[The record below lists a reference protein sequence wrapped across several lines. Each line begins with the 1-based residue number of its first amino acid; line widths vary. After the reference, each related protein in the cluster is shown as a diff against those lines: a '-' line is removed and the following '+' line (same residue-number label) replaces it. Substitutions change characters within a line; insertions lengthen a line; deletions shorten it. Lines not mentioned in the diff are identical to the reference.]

1 MEVLSNIPNAILN
14 NIGFMAILFMV
25 YECVKWMG
33 NLKPAKLFLFAGA
46 IQVISLLQFISSIFA
61 AHTFSLIEMTAKIAN
76 VTIPLNNNNN
86 IQWLTLI
93 GFTYCIILIY
103 FLVRILFQFKYIA
116 GLKKSANFTQS
127 DFLTSSLPTHILKN
141 TANIKIGFS
150 DQIDAPITFGWLT
163 PIVLLP
169 IAICNQLTTKEM
181 ETILIHEIAHILRK
195 DYLVNIIISLNQTIL
210 FFNPFSILLNK
221 EMSLQREIACDL
233 IVIINNPKKVEY
245 MNALLKI
252 AEHVNNRISNSASLT
267 MGILGSQSELLKRI
281 QYFNNVSI
289 HSSKQL
295 IIKLSMGAVL
305 GSFIFISTG
314 PTTITNN
321 NTPIAIN
328 ANYIKKNKKLD
339 MEKSYARL
347 IENNKTWVAEQLQL
361 DPNFFENLSKGQA
374 PEYLWIGCSDSR
386 VPAESITGT
395 DPGEMFVHRN
405 IANMV
410 VHSDMNMLSVL
421 SYAVE
426 VLKVKHVIVCGH
438 YGCGGV
444 MAAMKNQQ
452 FGLIDNW
459 LRHIKDVY
467 RYHHQELDAIEDETL
482 RARRFVEVNV
492 QEQVHDLGKTSIVQ
506 NAWKRN
512 QPLHLHGWVY
522 DIHDGLINDLGVN
535 FTCPKDL
542 HSVYHLD

>member
-1 MEVLSNIPNAILN
+1 MELLSNIPNAILN

-61 AHTFSLIEMTAKIAN
+61 ANTFSLFEMTAKIAN
-76 VTIPLNNNNN
+76 ITIPLNNNN
-86 IQWLTLI
+86 IQWLTVI

-103 FLVRILFQFKYIA
+103 FLARILIQFKYIA

-150 DQIDAPITFGWLT
+150 SQIDAPITFGWLT

-169 IAICNQLTTKEM
+169 IALCNHLTTKEM
-181 ETILIHEIAHILRK
+181 ETILIHEIAHIIRK
-195 DYLVNIIISLNQTIL
+195 DYLVNIIISLNQIIL

-233 IVIINNPKKVEY
+233 IVIKNNPKKVEY

-252 AEHVNNRISNSASLT
+252 AEHVNNRISNTTSLT

-321 NTPIAIN
+321 NAPFATN
-328 ANYIKKNKKLD
+328 ANYILKNNNSAIAVKNKKATKLLKQSHLIKD
-339 MEKSYARL
+339 IREKHRHDLKNETYASL
-347 IENNKTWVAEQLQL
+347 VDQTL
-361 DPNFFENLSKGQA
+361 
-374 PEYLWIGCSDSR
+374 LWIKNHEPATKLATYQEEVENDSYK
-386 VPAESITGT
+386 
-395 DPGEMFVHRN
+395 
-405 IANMV
+405 IADKLLIRAIFSN
-410 VHSDMNMLSVL
+410 
-421 SYAVE
+421 YQ
-426 VLKVKHVIVCGH
+426 LKRDLL
-438 YGCGGV
+438 
-444 MAAMKNQQ
+444 NQKLAKASNLKEALDYLLKSEELEQ
-452 FGLIDNW
+452 
-459 LRHIKDVY
+459 IKQYEKWTKEFLQTHPISNDT
-467 RYHHQELDAIEDETL
+467 TL
-482 RARRFVEVNV
+482 LE
-492 QEQVHDLGKTSIVQ
+492 EPII
-506 NAWKRN
+506 
-512 QPLHLHGWVY
+512 Y
-522 DIHDGLINDLGVN
+522 
-535 FTCPKDL
+535 
-542 HSVYHLD
+542 